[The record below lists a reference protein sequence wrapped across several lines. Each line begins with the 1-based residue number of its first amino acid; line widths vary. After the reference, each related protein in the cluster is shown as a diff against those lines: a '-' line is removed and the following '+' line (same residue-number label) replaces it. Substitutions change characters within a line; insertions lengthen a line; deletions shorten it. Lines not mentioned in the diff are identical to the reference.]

1 MDKVY
6 EMMVKAGYKEG
17 DYKKLTSMNFYKYHG
32 KKSHMI
38 NQCKGFHN
46 KVMQMMI
53 QGILWN
59 EKWMNKEV
67 SMVDESNK
75 NKKSVPNVIYYRRVA
90 QIGLV
95 QTYSGT

>member
-1 MDKVY
+1 
-6 EMMVKAGYKEG
+6 
-17 DYKKLTSMNFYKYHG
+17 
-32 KKSHMI
+32 MI

-59 EKWMNKEV
+59 EKGMNKEV

-75 NKKSVPNVIYYRRVA
+75 NKKSVSNAIYYRRVT

-95 QTYSGT
+95 QTYNGT